1 MFRWDDDVRF
11 VLDQWYLTETIVRFV
26 LDHCYLTETI
36 VRFVLDQCYLTETTG
51 TRVHFVIFV
60 IFIKIKYFPF

>member
-1 MFRWDDDVRF
+1 MYVYIFMYCELVNINND
-11 VLDQWYLTETIVRFV
+11 LIEI
-26 LDHCYLTETI
+26 
-36 VRFVLDQCYLTETTG
+36 TG